1 MSPRVIMYNSVSID
15 GSVKDFEL
23 DVGLHYELA
32 DKVKAD
38 AHLIGSET
46 AKTGIEI
53 FTEQIPTETQV
64 DFVKPAAKLED
75 KKPIWVISDS
85 GGKLKGLL
93 HVYRRSCYCRDV
105 IILVTNKTPEDYITY
120 LKERN
125 YSMIVAGEE
134 KVDFR
139 AALDELALLYNV
151 KTVLTDSGGGLN
163 SVLIQEGLVD
173 ELGLLISPMIVGKN
187 ATNLFRHVENK
198 VNLELIRTER
208 IRTNHLLVFYRVLSN
223 INNSIPVNLGDEN
236 QSRIK
241 PE

>member
-1 MSPRVIMYNSVSID
+1 MSPRVIMYNSISLD

-46 AKTGIEI
+46 AKTGIDI
-53 FTEQIPTETQV
+53 FTEQIPIEAQT
-64 DFVKPAAKLED
+64 DFVKPALKPED

-85 GGKLKGLL
+85 RGKLKGLL

-105 IILVTNKTPEDYITY
+105 IILVTNKTPKDYIDY

-125 YSMIVAGEE
+125 YNMIVAGEE

-139 AALDELALLYNV
+139 AALDKLATLYNV

-163 SVLIQEGLVD
+163 SILIQEGLVD
-173 ELGLLISPMIVGKN
+173 ELSLLISPMIVGKS
-187 ATNLFRHVENK
+187 ATNLFRFVENK

-208 IRTNHLLVFYRVLSN
+208 IRSNHLLVFYRVLSN
-223 INNSIPVNLGDEN
+223 INTSAPMNLGEGS
-236 QSRIK
+236 QSRIR